1 MARLPSVIASV
12 RVGRRQSSKMANP
25 DFSVVVKN
33 RGHLPSP
40 WKWEI
45 YRAGRNSPIKQS
57 EAFFSTVTEANRAG
71 RKALSLLLSEHH
83 DELPLEW
90 LLKFGPSKTRK

>member
-1 MARLPSVIASV
+1 MTDYS
-12 RVGRRQSSKMANP
+12 

-33 RGHLPSP
+33 RGRFPSP

-57 EAFFSTVTEANRAG
+57 EGFFSTIAEANRAG
-71 RKALSLLLSEHH
+71 RKALSLFLSEYQ
-83 DELPLEW
+83 DEMPQQW
-90 LLKFGPSKTRK
+90 SFTPGRSKIAK

>member
-1 MARLPSVIASV
+1 MTDYS
-12 RVGRRQSSKMANP
+12 

-33 RGHLPSP
+33 RGRPPSS

-57 EAFFSTVTEANRAG
+57 EAFFSTITEANRAG
-71 RKALSLLLSEHH
+71 RKALSLFLSEYQ
-83 DELPLEW
+83 DEMPQQW
-90 LLKFGPSKTRK
+90 SFTPGRSKIAK